1 MPAFEYQALDQS
13 GRQQKGVLEGDTSR
27 QIRAQL
33 RNMGLSPLAVEQ
45 VANKPA
51 ASGAKFSGFS
61 VRRNR
66 SMSAADKSLVTRQL
80 ATLIE
85 AALPVE
91 EALSAVSKQS
101 EKDWI
106 KSMMQQVTSPLMKKL
121 PVLHRH
127 VSKQ

>member
-27 QIRAQL
+27 QIRSQL
-33 RNMGLSPLAVEQ
+33 RSMGLSPLAVEQ
-45 VANKPA
+45 VANKPTKG
-51 ASGAKFSGFS
+51 ASKLSGLTL
-61 VRRNR
+61 RRNR

-91 EALSAVSKQS
+91 EALSAV
-101 EKDWI
+101 
-106 KSMMQQVTSPLMKKL
+106 
-121 PVLHRH
+121 
-127 VSKQ
+127 